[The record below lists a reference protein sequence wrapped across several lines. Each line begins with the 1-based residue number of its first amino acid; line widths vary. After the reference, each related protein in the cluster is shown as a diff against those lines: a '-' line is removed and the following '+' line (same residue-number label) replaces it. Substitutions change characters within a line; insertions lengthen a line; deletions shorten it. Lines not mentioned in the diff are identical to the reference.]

1 MTENITNQIMSMLLS
16 VKTGEFGI
24 SEFVVSLMFSFI
36 AAIFIM
42 GLYNF
47 YSKNNFDSNESL
59 GISFVIIAPS
69 ITSVFYAIQYS
80 LPLSLGLL
88 GALSFVRFRTPIKS
102 PEDIGFILFII
113 AVSLL
118 SAVFRFFAAS
128 ILIMG
133 MTLFVILKNYSV
145 RPFFKR
151 KGKHFSIFCSVTKSE
166 ASMVYEKINQS
177 LLEAGIT
184 DSDSVVV
191 DISSS
196 DDVANIHITFSSSAK
211 MYKKSVLT
219 KSYDVLSKIKY
230 ISSFEVVRDA
240 QVM

>member
-1 MTENITNQIMSMLLS
+1 MTENLYNQMMSMLLT
-16 VKTGEFGI
+16 VKAGEFGI
-24 SEFVVSLMFSFI
+24 SEFIVSLIFSFL
-36 AAIFIM
+36 AAVFIM

-128 ILIMG
+128 ILILV
-133 MTLFVILKNYSV
+133 MTLFVILKTYSV
-145 RPFFKR
+145 RPFFRK
-151 KGKHFSIFCSVTKSE
+151 KGKHFSVFCTITSPEVTLTC
-166 ASMVYEKINQS
+166 EKISQS
-177 LLEAGIT
+177 LIESGI
-184 DSDSVVV
+184 SDANANVV
-191 DISSS
+191 DITSS
-196 DDVANIHITFSSSAK
+196 DGKANIHITFTSSAK
-211 MYKKSVLT
+211 LKNKSVLT
-219 KSYDVLSKIKY
+219 NAYDAISNVPS
-230 ISSFEVVRDA
+230 ISSFEVVKDA